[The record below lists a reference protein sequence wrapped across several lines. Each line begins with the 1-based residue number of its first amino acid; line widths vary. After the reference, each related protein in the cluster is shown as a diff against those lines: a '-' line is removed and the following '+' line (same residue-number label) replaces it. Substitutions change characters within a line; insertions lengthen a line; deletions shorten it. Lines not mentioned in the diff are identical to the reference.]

1 MRNQKHFAVVRK
13 CAALVVIALM
23 ATACSSASTNSSSN
37 GSTAAAN
44 EATLTVSVPCQIS
57 GPQPAPEC
65 LQSVQAYFD
74 QLNASG
80 GVAGHHLRAIG
91 CDAQTDPVLAAD
103 CVKSALSN
111 SSVLALLGRG
121 GAIAPITGASI
132 ADIGPQS
139 NTPQLGQ
146 EENSFP
152 FDDAAATP
160 GVSVVAKYL
169 LGKGDN
175 RPGILA
181 CTLAA
186 CTSDIKDISSFY
198 AAQGVQA
205 KGVTVPLAAVDYQPQ
220 VTELDHDKIDVVVIL
235 EGIAGIVG
243 TLNAAAAQGGYAPSW
258 ITPFSCDDGATLAQ
272 IPGGTQ
278 NFYCATLFNPSA
290 SARAP
295 YVTMMNKYIG
305 VGKWKM
311 SSQGLNAWLA
321 AQVFVDDVKTISGPI
336 TRQSVLDGMAH
347 LTNFTSPLLGNAIDF
362 SKPGPADAPAYRRSA
377 YFIAKVINHQLVTQ
391 GGEVVTGP

>member
-1 MRNQKHFAVVRK
+1 MRNRKHLIAV
-13 CAALVVIALM
+13 CQGAALVVIALI
-23 ATACSSASTNSSSN
+23 ATACSSGSTNSSGN
-37 GSTAAAN
+37 GGAAAPN
-44 EATLTVSVPCQIS
+44 ETTLTVSVPCQIS

-74 QLNASG
+74 QLNALG
-80 GVAGHHLRAIG
+80 GVAGHRLQAIG

-103 CVKSALSN
+103 CVKSALAN

-121 GAIAPITGASI
+121 GAISPITGASI

-139 NTPQLGQ
+139 NTTQMGQ

-169 LGKGDN
+169 LGKGEN

-198 AAQGVQA
+198 AAQGIHA
-205 KGVTVPLAAVDYQPQ
+205 TGVTVPLTAVNYQPQ
-220 VTELDHDKIDVVVIL
+220 VTELQHDNINVAVVL
-235 EGIAGIVG
+235 EGVAGIVG
-243 TLNAAAAQGGYAPSW
+243 TLNAANAQGGYAPYW
-258 ITPFSCDDGATLAQ
+258 ITPFSCDDGVTLAR
-272 IPGGTQ
+272 IPAGTP

-305 VGKWKM
+305 ARKWKM
-311 SSQGLNAWLA
+311 SSQGLNALLA
-321 AQVFVDDVKTISGPI
+321 AQAFVADVKTISGPI
-336 TRQSVLDGMAH
+336 TRQSVLAGMAH
-347 LTNFTSPLLGNAIDF
+347 LTDFTSPLLGNAIDF
-362 SKPGPADAPAYRRSA
+362 SKSGPADAPAFRRSA
-377 YFIAKVINHQLVTQ
+377 YFIVKVINHQLVNQ
-391 GGEVVTGP
+391 GAEVVAGS